1 MRPAVDSTLS
11 DHESHGERAHSRP
24 IDAPTVSLREFVR
37 AAPNGALCVRVGG
50 RSLPAVLLPLGRVE
64 FDLLVLIQRP
74 VAGARDRGEVANTSA
89 VPSSR
94 AMKPKPLSAS
104 SHFTVPVAISSS
116 PLFAKPRGDLAAP
129 GASLPV
135 LAAEPESSGRGLPQH
150 QPPRRPNTARPR
162 QCPAPSSPEMPVV
175 APQSLTTAARR
186 PSRPSVGHRPSG
198 PGPVTTWDRPACW
211 LSAPMG
217 CGGLSPQKPSCNVFL
232 DAQPGGS
239 GFLPQAVMRSGWLP
253 TKEGS

>member
-135 LAAEPESSGRGLPQH
+135 LAAEPESLRSWSSAAPAAAPAQH
-150 QPPRRPNTARPR
+150 CP
-162 QCPAPSSPEMPVV
+162 PAPMSCSVI
-175 APQSLTTAARR
+175 ARDAGCGTAILDDGRETAEQAVRW
-186 PSRPSVGHRPSG
+186 PPAQWSRPGYDVGPARLLAERANG
-198 PGPVTTWDRPACW
+198 VRWPVA
-211 LSAPMG
+211 S
-217 CGGLSPQKPSCNVFL
+217 KPSCNVFL

-239 GFLPQAVMRSGWLP
+239 GFLPQAAMRSGWLP